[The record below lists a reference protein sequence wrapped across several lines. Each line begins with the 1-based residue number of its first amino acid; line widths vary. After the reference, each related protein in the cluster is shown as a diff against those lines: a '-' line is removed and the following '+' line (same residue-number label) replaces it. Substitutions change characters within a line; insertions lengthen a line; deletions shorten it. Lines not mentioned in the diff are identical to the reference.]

1 VTAVRHDA
9 PATPV
14 RMPAFTLPDRVRLV
28 GVSLFAAVVQVG
40 ITLLASGHQTGVR
53 SLDVLGVAL
62 LLAGPAALLARRRWP
77 LATYATVFAVTM
89 TYWLLDYPDGPV
101 PLSLLIA
108 FVNLAMRGQRAVA
121 WTGLALGYVVAAW
134 VAPGIDEG
142 PWPDWGLAAGLGAW
156 LALLAVMTELA
167 RSWMERSAER
177 AQALEDEAR
186 RRASEE
192 RLRIARELHDVLAH
206 NISLINVRAGVALHL
221 IDERAAVADV
231 PAGTD
236 AVGAAGAPAGSGGAG
251 TGPVAGASG
260 GDAGSAGA
268 SASGAAASAGAP
280 AGAPSGTMVEI
291 DVDQVRPALAA
302 IKDASKE
309 ALGEL
314 RSVLDVLRQGEAVP
328 LAPTAGLAD
337 LDRLVERARGTGL
350 DVRVEGTGSVDGLPA
365 GVDLAAFRIVQEALT
380 NVVRHA
386 RATRV
391 TVRVQVGDG
400 ELEVRV
406 DDDGQGGL
414 APPGHT
420 GGGRR
425 GGERTD
431 RAGGGGSEG
440 RGIAGMRER
449 ALALGGSLEAG
460 PRPGR
465 GFRVRARLPISG
477 ATSGSSPGAGAT
489 SGPSPG
495 ASATSGS
502 SPGASATTSP
512 GVTGSPSPDASGAD
526 TSRAGGAGTSGAAD
540 SGGDTAGRQ
549 GHGA

>member
-1 VTAVRHDA
+1 MTAPPPRPTVRCVTAVRRDA
-9 PATPV
+9 PAPPL
-14 RMPAFTLPDRVRLV
+14 RMPAFTLPERLRLV

-40 ITLLASGHQTGVR
+40 VTLVASGHQTGVR
-53 SLDVLGVAL
+53 SLDALGVGL

-77 LATYATVFAVTM
+77 LATYVTVFAVTT

-108 FVNLAMRGQRAVA
+108 FVNLAMKGQRAVA
-121 WTGLALGYVVAAW
+121 WTGLALGYVISAW
-134 VAPGIDEG
+134 IAPRFDDG
-142 PWPDWGLAAGLGAW
+142 PWPNWGLAAGLGAW

-221 IDERAAVADV
+221 IDERAAAADA
-231 PAGTD
+231 P
-236 AVGAAGAPAGSGGAG
+236 GAD
-251 TGPVAGASG
+251 TGASG
-260 GDAGSAGA
+260 ED
-268 SASGAAASAGAP
+268 GAP
-280 AGAPSGTMVEI
+280 VGAPSGTTVEV

-314 RSVLDVLRQGEAVP
+314 RSVLDVLRQGEAAP
-328 LAPTAGLAD
+328 LAPTTGLAD
-337 LDRLVERARGTGL
+337 LDRVVERARGTGL
-350 DVRVEGTGSVDGLPA
+350 DVRVEGPGSVDGLPA

-386 RATRV
+386 QATRV
-391 TVRVQVGDG
+391 TVRVKGVGD
-400 ELEVRV
+400 ELEVQV
-406 DDDGQGGL
+406 DDDGHGAL

-420 GGGRR
+420 GAGRR
-425 GGERTD
+425 GGERAE
-431 RAGGGGSEG
+431 RADGAGPERGASEG

-465 GFRVRARLPISG
+465 GFRVRARLPLHM
-477 ATSGSSPGAGAT
+477 
-489 SGPSPG
+489 
-495 ASATSGS
+495 
-502 SPGASATTSP
+502 
-512 GVTGSPSPDASGAD
+512 
-526 TSRAGGAGTSGAAD
+526 RAGDGA
-540 SGGDTAGRQ
+540 
-549 GHGA
+549 